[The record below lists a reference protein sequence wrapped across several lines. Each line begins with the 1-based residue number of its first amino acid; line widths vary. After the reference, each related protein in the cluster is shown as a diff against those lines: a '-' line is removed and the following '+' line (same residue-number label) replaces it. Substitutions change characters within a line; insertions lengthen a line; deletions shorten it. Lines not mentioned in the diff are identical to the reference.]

1 LNNGVNRN
9 FCLRVEFPAFY
20 DIQQASEKFSKM
32 KTIGL
37 LGGMSWESSAE
48 YYRITNEETKS
59 RLGGHNNARSLLL
72 TLNFHDIR
80 ELQQRA
86 AWDDLARILQDAA
99 RQLEAAGADFI
110 VLCTNTM
117 HKVATEI
124 EAAVS
129 IPLLHIADPTA
140 EEVRARGFQTV
151 GLLGTKFTMEEA
163 FYRERLENKHHLN
176 VIIPEPAD
184 RAIVHDVIFEELCH
198 GRIVEQSRLQFGRII
213 EDLKGRGAQAVILG
227 CTELG
232 PLVRPQDSCVPVFDT
247 TELHARAAVK
257 LAAL

>member
-1 LNNGVNRN
+1 
-9 FCLRVEFPAFY
+9 
-20 DIQQASEKFSKM
+20 M

-72 TLNFHDIR
+72 TLNFHEIR

-99 RQLEAAGADFI
+99 RQLEGAGADFI

-117 HKVATEI
+117 HKVAPEI
-124 EAAVS
+124 EQAVS

-140 EEVRARGFQTV
+140 EEVRAHGFQTV

-163 FYRERLENKHHLN
+163 FYRERLEDKHHLSI
-176 VIIPEPAD
+176 IIPEQAD
-184 RAIVHDVIFEELCH
+184 RAIVHRVIFEELCH
-198 GRIVEQSRLQFGRII
+198 GRVIEQSRVEFQRII
-213 EDLKGRGAQAVILG
+213 DDLSRRGAEAVILG

-232 PLVRPQDSCVPVFDT
+232 LLLQPEDSGVPLFDT
-247 TELHARAAVK
+247 TALHARAAVK
-257 LAAL
+257 LASL